1 MSECDALVVE
11 VSGDQ
16 VLVEVSGRA
25 AACGNCSKPDGC
37 QGGLTGLSTGPRR
50 YRMDNLTGARVGD
63 RVQLTVAEGTL
74 WRASL
79 ASYLLPILLA
89 IAGAAVGQFWAQDPG
104 AVAGMLAGLGCGL
117 VLLRRKEM
125 RARHEASPFSLQV
138 SSNNSRFKEQA

>member
-25 AACGNCSKPDGC
+25 PACGNCSKPDGC

-50 YRMDNLTGARVGD
+50 YRLDNRTGARVGD
-63 RVQLTVAEGTL
+63 RVRLTVADGTL

-79 ASYLLPILLA
+79 ASYLLPVLLA
-89 IAGAAVGQFWAQDPG
+89 IAGAAVGQFWAEDPG
-104 AVAGMLAGLGCGL
+104 AVAGMFAGLGGGL
-117 VLLRRKEM
+117 ALLRRKEM
-125 RARHEASPFSLQV
+125 RARHENSPLSLRV
-138 SSNNSRFKEQA
+138 STNNSRFKEST